1 VGTLRRRRRFLD
13 VQFTELRP
21 RVRTNASASLGAE
34 VEYDDYRSDPAP
46 LFDGL
51 TAASRARYVARAYPS
66 IFASAAWSNAQR
78 PTLAISPEDGIQVGL
93 TVRRRWRADS
103 ASGTGSNSAVG
114 TAAAYK
120 SLDLPGF
127 AHHVLAV
134 RAAAGWADDKAT
146 NEFDAGGVSGDQLT
160 IAPGVALGQGRR
172 TFPVRGFDASSQ
184 QGIRAL
190 GGSVEYRLPL
200 LLPSSGFGSLPL
212 FVQRVSAV
220 AFADAAT
227 SWCPSG
233 IAGSIV
239 CPSQG
244 IARDWMASAG
254 GELQLEAA
262 YNYDVPYRFR
272 VGTAVPVAGRKY
284 FGTGSVAVYFAVGLA
299 F

>member
-13 VQFTELRP
+13 AQFTELRP
-21 RVRTNASASLGAE
+21 RVRTNGSVSFGGELE
-34 VEYDDYRSDPAP
+34 FDDFRSDPAP
-46 LFDGL
+46 LFAGL
-51 TAASRARYVARAYPS
+51 SAASRARYAARSYPS
-66 IFASAAWSNAQR
+66 IFASAAWSNAQH
-78 PTLAISPEDGIQVGL
+78 PTLAISPEDGIQAAL

-103 ASGTGSNSAVG
+103 ASGTGSSSVVG
-114 TAAAYK
+114 VLAGYK
-120 SLDLPGF
+120 ALGLPGF

-134 RAAAGWADDKAT
+134 RLAAGWADAKAT

-160 IAPGVALGQGRR
+160 VVPGVALGNGRR
-172 TFPVRGFDASSQ
+172 TFPVRGFDAGIQ
-184 QGIRAL
+184 QGIQAL
-190 GGSVEYRLPL
+190 GGSAEYRLPL
-200 LLPSSGFGSLPL
+200 ILPSKGFGSLPV
-212 FVQRVSAV
+212 FAQRMSVV

-233 IAGSIV
+233 ITGSIV
-239 CPSQG
+239 CPKEG
-244 IARDWMASAG
+244 IPKDWMASAG

-284 FGTGSVAVYFAVGLA
+284 FGTGSIAVYFAVGLA